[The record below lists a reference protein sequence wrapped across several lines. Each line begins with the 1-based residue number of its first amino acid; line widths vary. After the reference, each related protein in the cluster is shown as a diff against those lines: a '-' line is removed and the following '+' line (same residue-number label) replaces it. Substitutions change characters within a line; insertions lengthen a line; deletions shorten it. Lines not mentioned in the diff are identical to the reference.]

1 MKFNSIQI
9 IGILEGEEK
18 KHRRQTLLEVF
29 MTENFMNLERGKP
42 TEVQEA
48 QRVPIKMNTR
58 RTTQDTSELKLQVL
72 KTKRES

>member
-58 RTTQDTSELKLQVL
+58 RTTQDTS
-72 KTKRES
+72 